1 MSDSETQETGELHF
15 AFSGLVLRLTCRIAV
30 TYLVEARSVVCY
42 FRSSFYADQHKFL
55 RRQFFNHEDTQVQIV
70 DAPWPES
77 AAYGAAEMAENEKW
91 SAGDTA
97 I

>member
-1 MSDSETQETGELHF
+1 MYIPPPCPWTWTGAAAH
-15 AFSGLVLRLTCRIAV
+15 LRLIR
-30 TYLVEARSVVCY
+30 CY

-77 AAYGAAEMAENEKW
+77 GAYGAAEMAENEKW